1 MADKYTMKSHP
12 LSNRLTPQQETAI
25 DLIVAGQN
33 DSEVAESIG
42 KSRSTINI
50 WRNHDPLFM
59 ATLNDHRQQVRG
71 TQLSRLNT
79 LVGEAVDVLQDGLHD
94 EDVKVRIVSAVH
106 ILKATGVYGAS
117 VPGSEQTDPAE
128 IAAEREAKAAERID
142 RVGSTRTPYGTN
154 TVEYSSRGTQE
165 SYFFAEAQ
173 EDQLLREIADA
184 NQQFKAEEDKEKI
197 AYWEQLLPLYAEIP
211 RETLDALDE
220 TALQQLILDF
230 VQARDTYLKTLKGD
244 LTHTADADRP
254 VWDDYTEEVADQ
266 VDMEVDR
273 AKRKTDPVVQIF
285 VEAWARRGGDTAELL
300 DQAKRRKGRKQ
311 NPMLLPNRFKLP
323 AYGETGGMMRDT

>member
-1 MADKYTMKSHP
+1 MAEQYTMKKHP

-33 DSEVAESIG
+33 DREVAQAVG

-59 ATLNDHRQQVRG
+59 ATLNNHRQQVQG
-71 TQLSRLNT
+71 TQLTRLNT
-79 LVGEAVDVLQDGLHD
+79 LVGEAVDALQDGLHD

-117 VPGSEQTDPAE
+117 LPGSEQTDPAE

-142 RVGSTRTPYGTN
+142 KVGSADTPYGTN

-173 EDQLLREIADA
+173 EDQLLREIEDA
-184 NQQFKAEEDKEKI
+184 NQQFKAEEEKEKI

-211 RETLDALDE
+211 QETLDALDE

-230 VQARDTYLKTLKGD
+230 VQTRDTYLKTLKED
-244 LTHTADADRP
+244 LTHTADVDRP
-254 VWDDYTEEVADQ
+254 VWDDYTEEVAHQ

-273 AKRKTDPVVQIF
+273 AKRKTDPVVQVF
-285 VEAWARRGGDTAELL
+285 MEAWARRGGDAAELL
-300 DQAKRRKGRKQ
+300 DQAKRRKGRKS
-311 NPMLLPNRFKLP
+311 NPMLLPNGFQLP
-323 AYGETGGMMRDT
+323 ARGET